1 MFNICINCLYTYEST
16 FFLTKQKNVN
26 YWRSDDSVHNQLS
39 EDSISRLLHDPNIFA
54 VFFCLL
60 AFFFFLQ
67 HSLFPSTFSLF
78 WILKYLKIWK
88 SEIFMF
94 HPLERYSKIW
104 KKFCLVED
112 LKVNIITCNN
122 LFKKPN
128 VVFCTELD
136 LQYLKT
142 QISVSCYGIL
152 SHCQGS

>member
-1 MFNICINCLYTYEST
+1 MSQHSFWQNKKMWTTEGVMIQCITSFQKTLFLDFCMTQTYLLC
-16 FFLTKQKNVN
+16 F
-26 YWRSDDSVHNQLS
+26 SVCWL
-39 EDSISRLLHDPNIFA
+39 
-54 VFFCLL
+54 
-60 AFFFFLQ
+60 FFFFLQ

-142 QISVSCYGIL
+142 LISVSWYGIL
-152 SHCQGS
+152 SICQGS

>member
-1 MFNICINCLYTYEST
+1 MSQHSFWQNKKMWTTEGVMIQCITSFQKTLFLDFCMTQTYLLC
-16 FFLTKQKNVN
+16 F
-26 YWRSDDSVHNQLS
+26 SVCWL
-39 EDSISRLLHDPNIFA
+39 
-54 VFFCLL
+54 
-60 AFFFFLQ
+60 FFFQ

-104 KKFCLVED
+104 NKFCLVED